1 MNYLR
6 IVFLLFLLPLGACD
20 VFWWA
25 VTNKQTTYE
34 WRQKLT
40 VDVETPEGLKSGS
53 AVQNVVLKLG
63 SKTPPNGGRGRAR
76 VQGEAV
82 VVDLGKHGFL
92 FVLLKGAT
100 FQGDADV
107 LAPFTFNSLTKSPH
121 TEIAAEKVNAQPL
134 GVAKHLVKET
144 YPLFV
149 TFKDINDPASVVLV
163 NPDDMEAT
171 FSPDVKLKRIVLE
184 ITDEPVT
191 RGQITKL
198 FKWFGSHKFHINP
211 GWASLPSEAQ
221 QAISGL
227 VDWETSLEITKQR
240 SEK

>member
-1 MNYLR
+1 MYYLR
-6 IVFLLFLLPLGACD
+6 ISFLLFLLPLGACD

-25 VTNKQTTYE
+25 VTSKQTTYE

-40 VDVETPEGLKSGS
+40 VEVETPEGLKSGS

-63 SKTPPNGGRGRAR
+63 SKTPPNGARGRAR

-82 VVDLGKHGFL
+82 VVDLGKRGFL

-107 LAPFTFNSLTKSPH
+107 LAPFTFNSLTRSPH
-121 TEIAAEKVNAQPL
+121 TEMAAEKVNAQL
-134 GVAKHLVKET
+134 LNDAKPLVKQT

-149 TFKDINDPASVVLV
+149 TFKDINDPASVVQV

-171 FSPDVKLKRIVLE
+171 FSSGVRLNRIVLE
-184 ITDEPVT
+184 MTDEPVT
-191 RGQITKL
+191 SGNVETIL
-198 FKWFGSHKFHINP
+198 
-211 GWASLPSEAQ
+211 GWLGKYP
-221 QAISGL
+221 
-227 VDWETSLEITKQR
+227 ETSLGKSPNIYKPIFAAKIYHGNFIR
-240 SEK
+240 R